1 MNEIPINS
9 NNFFGSFRNDSLVKT
24 IETCVKSNA
33 IFISVAIYLLI
44 VLFFMSKD
52 PKKMFESKYLYT
64 VMIILPFL
72 IAVVYSLKQTS
83 FANLRPDDFL
93 KYALFGLTVMFILYI
108 YNNVSIPSNI
118 VSLVTSSLAVVTFL
132 IIIVALA
139 IVYKM
144 FFNEF
149 YKIPGWNGFVIN
161 LIFYIPCMLLN
172 ALEYLNKDFKQAP
185 FAVYVLLMIE
195 VVLLLAYFY
204 LPKITKAVSNT
215 IIVKDGKSVI
225 TDPMLIKHKEN
236 LTSYTVLND
245 SKPGDIVN
253 NKFAISMWVY
263 VVPVPPTTYPY
274 NSDAT
279 IFEFGNY
286 HPRLMFNGST
296 NKFKSFMSASN
307 SYEFDMPLQV
317 WNHIVYN
324 YTKSGADLFVNGQL
338 VSTVNKRNQVDEG
351 LSIDDIICI
360 GQEDGLSG
368 GICNVTY
375 YKTPLFQYEIQNIYN
390 LNKNKDPPL

>member
-1 MNEIPINS
+1 MNEVPINS

-44 VLFFMSKD
+44 VLFFISKD
-52 PKKMFESKYLYT
+52 PKKMFDSKYLYT
-64 VMIILPFL
+64 VMIVLPFL
-72 IAVVYSLKQTS
+72 IAVVYSLKKTS
-83 FANLRPDDFL
+83 FASLQPEDFF
-93 KYALFGLTVMFILYI
+93 KYAIFGLAVILILYI
-108 YNNVSIPSNI
+108 YNNVSLPSNV
-118 VSLVTSSLAVVTFL
+118 VSLFTGSLAIVTFL

-139 IVYKM
+139 IIYKM
-144 FFNEF
+144 FFNEI
-149 YKIPGWNGFVIN
+149 YKIPGWNGFILN
-161 LIFYIPCMLLN
+161 IIFYIPCMLLN
-172 ALEYLNKDFKQAP
+172 ALEYVNKDFKQAP

-195 VVLLLAYFY
+195 VVLLLAYIY
-204 LPKITKAVSNT
+204 LPKITKAVTNT
-215 IIVKDGKSVI
+215 IVVKDGKTVI
-225 TDPMLIKHKEN
+225 SDPMLIKHKEN
-236 LTSYTVLND
+236 LISYALLND
-245 SKPGDIVN
+245 AKPSEIVN

-286 HPRLMFNGST
+286 HPRLVFNGST
-296 NKFKSFMSASN
+296 NKFKSFVSASN

-324 YTKSGADLFVNGQL
+324 YTKSGVDLFVNGQL
-338 VSTVNKRNQVDEG
+338 VSTVNKRNQTDEA
-351 LSIDDIICI
+351 LRIDDIICI
-360 GQEDGLSG
+360 GQDNGLSG

-375 YKTPLFQYEIQNIYN
+375 YKTPLFQYEIKNIYN
-390 LNKNKDPPL
+390 LHKNKDPPL